1 MNGDEP
7 MSVFPRFAPRLQE
20 AIATRLGWSSLRPVQ
35 DEAGAALLDGHNAV
49 VLAPTAGGKTEAS
62 IFPLLS
68 MLLSAPEDGV
78 AAIYIAPIKA
88 LLNNQNERLGLYTEM
103 VGLQRFVWHGDTST
117 SDRTQFLRDPAD
129 LLMTTPES
137 LEVMLVSQRVD
148 SAKLFRHVRM
158 VIIDEVHALAGTDR
172 GAHLMSVLERIAAL
186 SNHDVQRVGLSAT
199 VGNPP
204 AILGWLQG
212 SSTRQGV
219 IVDPPKSRAQRQL
232 LIVHRPDLPS
242 LAVDAAK
249 VARGK
254 KSLFF
259 CQSRATTEGVA
270 ESMRGLGTEVFVHHS
285 AVSREERLHAEERF
299 HKATEGEGACI
310 ACTSTLE
317 LGIDVG
323 DLDLVLQAEAPDTV
337 SSFLQRMGRTG
348 RRAGRP
354 ANTTFFCETSDAVL
368 QAIALIEL
376 ARVGWV
382 ENVDVDDRCWPVL
395 VHQVLAMSLANDGIT
410 AEAAWAHLSK
420 CPDFR
425 GIHRAEFDRLVAWML
440 RDQSLVLL
448 SGRLLI
454 GPKAERKFG
463 RKNFMELYAV
473 FTSPQSYT
481 VELNAGGQLGT
492 LTQTFVDRL
501 VEGVSCFLLG
511 GRPWV
516 VNTVNHNDRI
526 VKVGPAPRGREPTW
540 GGFLPQFLGFEL
552 CQRMLGVLTST
563 DEPAYLTD
571 ESRAVLHKARDDHE
585 GVLRPGRGGIEFDGD
600 EIRWWTFA
608 GGRINSTLR
617 YALQAINAEWR
628 VVPDNFLVKIRGSF
642 KQDDFHA
649 AVARLGDLEFWEDE
663 EIWRGVAASL
673 PNYRLSKF
681 QQLVPPWI
689 EREMLADYLL
699 DVAGT
704 WRFIAGDTGTGPTGR
719 VPAGLAAPTTAELLG
734 PPETPESAPTV
745 QPTRPVEWIATDAAL
760 AAACARMSR
769 EPQIGLDVETTLAS
783 RTLCLVQIATAEVIY
798 VIDALEIANLEP
810 LAAVLGDGAVTK
822 IIHNASFERSVFQ
835 RFGITIE
842 PVIDTLAVSR
852 ASRGKVDGGHGL
864 KAVCAREL
872 GITLDKGE
880 QTSNWAR
887 RPLTERQRAYA
898 AVDAE
903 VLLALSAV
911 FRPTV
916 DIVPSTTGQPGERIP

>member
-1 MNGDEP
+1 
-7 MSVFPRFAPRLQE
+7 MSVFARFVPRLQE

-35 DEAGAALLDGHNAV
+35 DEAGAALLDGKNAI

-62 IFPLLS
+62 IFPTLSLL
-68 MLLSAPEDGV
+68 LEHPLDGIG
-78 AAIYIAPIKA
+78 AIYIAPIKA
-88 LLNNQNERLGLYTEM
+88 LLNNQSERLGLYTEM
-103 VGLQRFVWHGDTST
+103 VGLERFVWHGDTT
-117 SDRTQFLRDPAD
+117 DGERKHFLREPAD

-137 LEVMLVSQRVD
+137 LEVMLVSQRID
-148 SAKLFRHVRM
+148 SAKLFRNVRM
-158 VIIDEVHALAGTDR
+158 LIIDEVHALAGTDR
-172 GAHLMSVLERIAAL
+172 GAHLMSVMERIVAV
-186 SNHDVQRVGLSAT
+186 SEHDVQRVGLSAT
-199 VGNPP
+199 VGNPD

-212 SSTRQGV
+212 TSKREGV
-219 IVDPPKSRAQRQL
+219 IVDPPKGKAQRQL

-242 LAVDAAK
+242 LAQDAAK

-259 CQSRATTEGVA
+259 CQSRAMTEAVA
-270 ESMRGLGTEVFVHHS
+270 ENMRGAGTEVFVHHS
-285 AVSREERLHAEERF
+285 AVSKEERLHAEERF
-299 HKATEGEGACI
+299 HKGTDACI

-354 ANTTFFCETSDAVL
+354 ANTTFFCESDDAVV

-376 ARVGWV
+376 ARAGWV
-382 ENVDVDDRCWPVL
+382 ESVEVDDRCWPVL
-395 VHQVLAMSLANDGIT
+395 VHQLLATSLANEGIT
-410 AEAAWAHLSK
+410 TDDAWAHLSK
-420 CPDFR
+420 VPDFR
-425 GIHRAEFDRLVAWML
+425 GIHRAEFERLVAWML

-481 VELNAGGQLGT
+481 VELDAGGQLGT
-492 LTQTFVDRL
+492 LTQAFVDRL

-516 VNTVNHNDRI
+516 VNAVNHNDRI
-526 VKVGPAPRGREPTW
+526 VKVKPAPRGREPTW

-552 CQRMLGVLTST
+552 CQRILAVLTSK
-563 DEPAYLTD
+563 DEPAYLAD
-571 ESRAVLHKARDDHE
+571 EALMVLRNKRDDHAE
-585 GVLRPGRGGIEFDGD
+585 VLKPVRGGIEFDGD

-617 YALQAINAEWR
+617 YALQAINSDWR
-628 VVPDNFLVKIRGSF
+628 VIPDNFVVKIRGNY
-642 KQDDFHA
+642 KQDEFHE
-649 AVARLGDLEFWEDE
+649 AVRRLADLDFWEDE
-663 EIWRGVAASL
+663 EMWRGVAASL

-681 QQLVPPWI
+681 QPLVPPWI

-699 DVAGT
+699 DVAGA
-704 WRFIAGDTGTGPTGR
+704 WQWVAGADQAGPLER
-719 VPAGLAAPTTAELLG
+719 VPLGLRAPTAPELAG
-734 PPETPESAPTV
+734 PPAEAEPPPSVT
-745 QPTRPVEWIATDAAL
+745 PTRPVEWIATDAAL
-760 AAACARMSR
+760 AAACARLR
-769 EPQIGLDVETTLAS
+769 AEKIIGLDVETTLAS
-783 RTLCLVQIATAEVIY
+783 RTLCLVQLAASDVIY
-798 VIDALEIANLEP
+798 LVDALEVANLEP
-810 LAAVLGDGAVTK
+810 LAAVLTDVAVTK
-822 IIHNASFERSVFQ
+822 VIHNAAFERSVFA
-835 RFGITIE
+835 RFGIAIE
-842 PVIDTLAVSR
+842 PVADTLAMSR
-852 ASRGKVDGGHGL
+852 KLRGKVEGGHGL

-872 GITLDKGE
+872 GVQLDKGE

-887 RPLTERQRAYA
+887 RPLTPRQLAYA

-903 VLLALSAV
+903 VLLQLPRC
-911 FRPTV
+911 F
-916 DIVPSTTGQPGERIP
+916 Q

>member
-1 MNGDEP
+1 
-7 MSVFPRFAPRLQE
+7 
-20 AIATRLGWSSLRPVQ
+20 
-35 DEAGAALLDGHNAV
+35 
-49 VLAPTAGGKTEAS
+49 
-62 IFPLLS
+62 
-68 MLLSAPEDGV
+68 
-78 AAIYIAPIKA
+78 
-88 LLNNQNERLGLYTEM
+88 
-103 VGLQRFVWHGDTST
+103 
-117 SDRTQFLRDPAD
+117 
-129 LLMTTPES
+129 MTTPES

-148 SAKLFRHVRM
+148 SAKLFRQVRM

-186 SNHDVQRVGLSAT
+186 SHHDVQRVGLSAT

-212 SSTRQGV
+212 SSRRAGV
-219 IVDPPKSRAQRQL
+219 VVDPPRGRAQRQL

-270 ESMRGLGTEVFVHHS
+270 ESMRGLGTDVFVHHS
-285 AVSREERLHAEERF
+285 AVSTNERLHAEERF

-354 ANTTFFCETSDAVL
+354 ANTTFFCETSDAVV

-382 ENVDVDDRCWPVL
+382 ENVEVDDRCWPVL
-395 VHQVLAMSLANDGIT
+395 VHQILAMSLANEGIT

-425 GIHRAEFDRLVAWML
+425 GIHRAEFERLLAWML

-463 RKNFMELYAV
+463 RKNFMALYAV

-481 VELNAGGQLGT
+481 VEQNAGGQLGT

-552 CQRMLGVLTST
+552 CQRILGVLAST

-585 GVLRPGRGGIEFDGD
+585 GLHGPAGSGRGGIGFTSLAQRQRFESSAPYRLDWASLLKRVFGVDVLQCSRCQGKMRLIACIEEPD
-600 EIRWWTFA
+600 VAKKILEHLGLRA
-608 GGRINSTLR
+608 EPLPTLR
-617 YALQAINAEWR
+617 AQA
-628 VVPDNFLVKIRGSF
+628 
-642 KQDDFHA
+642 
-649 AVARLGDLEFWEDE
+649 
-663 EIWRGVAASL
+663 
-673 PNYRLSKF
+673 
-681 QQLVPPWI
+681 PP
-689 EREMLADYLL
+689 
-699 DVAGT
+699 V
-704 WRFIAGDTGTGPTGR
+704 
-719 VPAGLAAPTTAELLG
+719 
-734 PPETPESAPTV
+734 
-745 QPTRPVEWIATDAAL
+745 
-760 AAACARMSR
+760 
-769 EPQIGLDVETTLAS
+769 
-783 RTLCLVQIATAEVIY
+783 
-798 VIDALEIANLEP
+798 
-810 LAAVLGDGAVTK
+810 
-822 IIHNASFERSVFQ
+822 
-835 RFGITIE
+835 
-842 PVIDTLAVSR
+842 
-852 ASRGKVDGGHGL
+852 
-864 KAVCAREL
+864 
-872 GITLDKGE
+872 TLDLFHE
-880 QTSNWAR
+880 A
-887 RPLTERQRAYA
+887 
-898 AVDAE
+898 
-903 VLLALSAV
+903 
-911 FRPTV
+911 
-916 DIVPSTTGQPGERIP
+916 